1 MPPFLNAS
9 GAVTGSTEC
18 GRARWTTSSERVF
31 TAEFF
36 RTGII
41 AGSVFVVFGYHGSK
55 LGIRTCVGENRYV
68 WWDDFILIMF
78 HIYYADFQGC
88 RKYLHCIY
96 FFLIQLDIRLVQIS
110 EWRKGEKINCR
121 KI

>member
-9 GAVTGSTEC
+9 GEVTGSAEC

-55 LGIRTCVGENRYV
+55 LGIRVCVEENRYV
-68 WWDDFILIMF
+68 WWDDLIFIMF
-78 HIYYADFQGC
+78 HICPCPAFTICLESNSDQRTKLRVIHTLYNSIPY
-88 RKYLHCIY
+88 
-96 FFLIQLDIRLVQIS
+96 
-110 EWRKGEKINCR
+110 
-121 KI
+121 